1 MLQRDVQQL
10 RKYWS
15 NLKTLNKNILTAE
28 KQSRFLTGGG
38 PEKEINEEVDPNVLD
53 IVPDL
58 MASSNDC
65 FK

>member
-1 MLQRDVQQL
+1 M
-10 RKYWS
+10 
-15 NLKTLNKNILTAE
+15 TAE

-58 MASSNDC
+58 MATAPTIASSN
-65 FK
+65 FSTLESKGI